1 MAAGLLGGAGGARL
15 CAVLED
21 EAGSR
26 GGAWDRSR
34 AQHAK
39 LSAPREASGAPGAP
53 WAAAAPS
60 AAAKPEP
67 DWRTFRGAAQRRSP
81 SARRVVRRNPEKE
94 TSFCSCSLGLHG
106 IFCFARV
113 FLQDLLA
120 CEGGIPSSRRKLRV
134 FGIRLGGCGVSDPRA
149 VSDRARLS
157 FGCRGSG
164 PVCKKHCQA

>member
-1 MAAGLLGGAGGARL
+1 M
-15 CAVLED
+15 
-21 EAGSR
+21 
-26 GGAWDRSR
+26 R
-34 AQHAK
+34 A
-39 LSAPREASGAPGAP
+39 SAPCWTTRRG
-53 WAAAAPS
+53 AAAARGIGVAHSTQSSLLRERHPGLPGLPGPLRLRPRLRLR
-60 AAAKPEP
+60 AAPKPEP